1 MLTNFFTST
10 FRILWKRKGFSL
22 LNISGLAIGIAASLM
37 LFLII
42 RHEVS
47 YEDFQQNKDRVYRIT
62 TTQFSKSN
70 NEVSLK
76 TAGIMMGLPDAMRLD
91 FPQLDNVAALWGI
104 GNAQVYIPSEGLGEE
119 KKFKETGGMFWAE
132 SGIFEM
138 LSFKFIEGN
147 AKALI
152 EPNKA
157 VIIESLA
164 RKYFDNASNAI
175 GKTIQIWSFRIPVQ
189 VVGVFEDLP
198 SNTDIPIRFAGS
210 FPTMKTIAPALYS
223 PENAFTALRRSAECF
238 VMAREGHRISTLQS
252 QLNTFT
258 KKYVTDAKE
267 TRTEMNFQPIQ
278 SMHLDKNFE
287 TYGENGLSKKELWSL
302 GLIGVFLLL
311 VACINFINL
320 TTAQSVNRA
329 KEIGVRKVLGG
340 NRKQLMY
347 QFLQETALI
356 TFIAVLL
363 GCILTWIFLPL
374 LNSLMNKELSLNFA
388 IYPEILLYLLITAV
402 IVTLL
407 AGVYPALV
415 LSGFKPMMAFR
426 SKTAATASKGISL
439 RRGLVVFQFVIAQL
453 LIIGTFVVVKQMNYF
468 RNQPMGFDKEGIVLI
483 NLPSDSTLKTRYPAL
498 KSQMLQ
504 VPGVTNASL
513 CMDAPT
519 SEWPYTSGFR
529 FDNDPQEKG
538 YDIGCQLADTGYF
551 STFGVSLIAGRSFF
565 HSDTLRE
572 AVVNELFVKKLGY
585 NSPQDVI
592 GKTVALS
599 NWSRSIPIVGV
610 IKDYNNKPFR
620 DALTPLMITT
630 EYNTYEWIAVRM
642 KTGGMNVTMD
652 AVSKLF
658 TSFYPTYL
666 YDPVFLDERVER
678 FYHNEAL
685 TAQLFKIFSFLAI
698 LISCFG
704 LYGLV
709 SFMAVQKTKEVGI
722 RKVLGAS
729 LSNIVYMFSR
739 EFTLLVVIAF
749 IIAAPVAYYFM
760 NNWLAGFH
768 YHISIGLGV
777 FILTVLT
784 SIIIAWLTVSY
795 KAVKAALVNPVKSL
809 KSE

>member
-1 MLTNFFTST
+1 MLTNFFTTT

-42 RHEVS
+42 RHELS
-47 YEDFQQNKDRVYRIT
+47 YEDFQENKDRLYRIT

-70 NEVSLK
+70 NEPTLK
-76 TAGIMMGLPDAMRLD
+76 TAGILMAMPDALRLD
-91 FPQLDNVAALWGI
+91 FPQLESVGALWGI
-104 GNAQVYIPSEGLGEE
+104 GNAQVYVPSEGLGEE
-119 KKFKETGGMFWAE
+119 KKFKESEGLFWAE
-132 SGIFEM
+132 PGIFEM
-138 LSFKFIEGN
+138 LSFKFVAGN
-147 AKALI
+147 AKALN

-157 VIIESLA
+157 VINESLA

-175 GKTIQIWSFRIPVQ
+175 GKTIQIWSFRIPLQ
-189 VVGVFEDLP
+189 VVGVFKDQP
-198 SNTDIPIRFAGS
+198 SNTDVPVQLAGS
-210 FPTMKTIAPALYS
+210 FPTLKNIAPALYS
-223 PENAFTALRRSAECF
+223 PENSWSSIRRIAECF
-238 VMAREGHRISTLQS
+238 VLAREGHQITALQA

-258 KKYVTDAKE
+258 KKHLTDKSE
-267 TRTEMNFQPIQ
+267 VRTEMSFQPIQ

-287 TYGENGLSKKELWSL
+287 TYGRNGLSTKELWSL
-302 GLIGVFLLL
+302 GLIGAFLLL

-340 NRKQLMY
+340 NRKQLMQ

-356 TFIAVLL
+356 TFIAVVF
-363 GCILTWIFLPL
+363 GCILTWMFLPL
-374 LNSLMNKELSLNFA
+374 LNTLMNKDLSLDFA
-388 IYPEILLYLLITAV
+388 VYPEILVYLLITATV
-402 IVTLL
+402 VTLL
-407 AGVYPALV
+407 AGIYPALV

-468 RNQPMGFDKEGIVLI
+468 RNQPMGFDKDGIVLI
-483 NLPSDSTLKTRYPAL
+483 NLPSDSALKARYPAL
-498 KSQMLQ
+498 KDQMLQ

-529 FDNDPQEKG
+529 FDNDPLEKG
-538 YDIGCQLADTGYF
+538 YDISCQLADTSYF

-585 NSPQDVI
+585 TSPQEVI
-592 GKTVALS
+592 GKTIALS

-620 DALTPLMITT
+620 DELTPLMITT
-630 EYNTYEWIAVRM
+630 EYNTYEWLAVRM
-642 KTGGMNVTMD
+642 KTKGMNATMEGVT
-652 AVSKLF
+652 KLF

-666 YDPVFLDERVER
+666 YDPIFLDERVER

-729 LSNIVYMFSR
+729 LTNIVYMFSK
-739 EFTLLVVIAF
+739 EFTLLVFIAFVIAS
-749 IIAAPVAYYFM
+749 PVAYYFM

-768 YHISIGLGV
+768 YHISMGISI
-777 FILTVLT
+777 FALTIFS

-795 KAVKAALVNPVKSL
+795 KALKAALVNPVKSL

>member
-1 MLTNFFTST
+1 MLTNFFTTT
-10 FRILWKRKGFSL
+10 FRVLWKRKGFSL

-42 RHEVS
+42 RHELS
-47 YEDFQQNKDRVYRIT
+47 YEDYQQNKDRLYRIT
-62 TTQFSKSN
+62 TTQVSKSN
-70 NEVSLK
+70 NEPSLR
-76 TAGIMMGLPDAMRLD
+76 TSGIMMALPDAMRLD
-91 FPQLDNVAALWGI
+91 FPQLENVGALWGI
-104 GNAQVYIPSEGLGEE
+104 GNAQVYVPSEGLGEE
-119 KKFKETGGMFWAE
+119 KKFKETSGMFWAE
-132 SGIFEM
+132 PGIFDM
-138 LSFKFIEGN
+138 LSFKFIAGN
-147 AKALI
+147 AKALKD
-152 EPNKA
+152 PNKA
-157 VIIESLA
+157 VISESLA

-175 GKTIQIWSFRIPVQ
+175 GKTVQLWSFRIPLQ
-189 VVGVFEDLP
+189 IAGVFKDLP
-198 SNTDIPIRFAGS
+198 SNTDVPISFAGS
-210 FPTMKTIAPALYS
+210 YPTLKGIAPGLYT
-223 PENAFTALRRSAECF
+223 PEAEWTSLRRNAECF
-238 VMAREGHRISTLQS
+238 VMAREGHRINTLQS

-258 KKYVTDAKE
+258 KKYLKDAKE
-267 TRTEMNFQPIQ
+267 FRTEMNFQPIL

-302 GLIGVFLLL
+302 SLIGAFLLL

-340 NRKQLMY
+340 NRKQLMQ

-356 TFIAVLL
+356 TLIAVVL
-363 GCILTWIFLPL
+363 GCILTWIFLPM
-374 LNSLMNKELSLNFA
+374 LNALMNKDLSLNFA
-388 IYPEILLYLLITAV
+388 VYPEILVYLLVTAT

-407 AGVYPALV
+407 AGIYPALV

-426 SKTAATASKGISL
+426 SKTAATATKGISL

-483 NLPSDSTLKTRYPAL
+483 NLPSDSALKVRYPAL
-498 KSQMLQ
+498 KDQMLR

-519 SEWPYTSGFR
+519 SEWPYTSGFV
-529 FDNDPQEKG
+529 FDNDAEEKG
-538 YDIGCQLADTGYF
+538 YDIGCQLADTSYL
-551 STFGVSLIAGRSFF
+551 STFGIQLIAGRTLF
-565 HSDTLRE
+565 HSDTLKE
-572 AVVNELFVKKLGY
+572 AIVNELFVKKLGY
-585 NSPQDVI
+585 KSPQDVI
-592 GKTVALS
+592 GKMIALS
-599 NWSRSIPIVGV
+599 NWSRKIPIVGV

-620 DALTPLMITT
+620 DELTPLMITT

-642 KTGGMNVTMD
+642 KTDQMNATMES
-652 AVSKLF
+652 VSKLF

-685 TAQLFKIFSFLAI
+685 TAQLFKVFSFLAI

-729 LSNIVYMFSR
+729 LPSIVYMFSK
-739 EFTLLVVIAF
+739 EFTVLVIIAF
-749 IIAAPVAYYFM
+749 VIAAPVAYYFM

-768 YHISIGLGV
+768 YHISIGMGV
-777 FILTVLT
+777 FALAVLS
-784 SIIIAWLTVSY
+784 SITIAWLTVGY
-795 KAVKAALVNPVKSL
+795 KALKAALVNPVKSL